1 MARYDNCLGER
12 GDRQRVCTTDF
23 AMRLANPTAAAF
35 LPEKHDL
42 TSLREAS
49 KHCEGCPLYAN
60 ATQTVFGA
68 GPARADVMMV
78 GEQPGDVE
86 DRRGKPFVGPAGRLL
101 DQMMEEA
108 GISREHVYVTNAV
121 KHFKWTPRG
130 KRRLHGKPN
139 SREIFACRPWLEAEL
154 EAVKPEILVL
164 MGATAAQSL
173 LGLQF
178 RITKHRGQPFE
189 SDWAPWTMATY
200 HPSALLRAI
209 HQPSEEQLRRD
220 FLADLRLVA
229 EKLAELK

>member
-1 MARYDNCLGER
+1 MRTA
-12 GDRQRVCTTDF
+12 TTS
-23 AMRLANPTAAAF
+23 TAAAF
-35 LPEKHDL
+35 LSEKHDL
-42 TSLREAS
+42 TSLREAA
-49 KHCEGCPLYAN
+49 KHCEGCPLYVN

-68 GPARADVMMV
+68 GPARAEVMMV

-101 DQMMEEA
+101 DQMLEEA
-108 GISREHVYVTNAV
+108 GIARQRVYVTNAV

-154 EAVKPEILVL
+154 EAIKPEVLVL
-164 MGATAAQSL
+164 LGATAAQSL
-173 LGLQF
+173 MGSQF

-189 SDWAPWTMATY
+189 SDWSPWTMATY

-209 HQPSEEQLRRD
+209 HQPGEEQLRRD
-220 FLADLRLVA
+220 FLADMRLVA